1 MYQIRDAFAAKKIRI
16 KGPYK
21 IFDEKVKSCFS
32 KFVSIMANAFQ
43 INKAAVSIF
52 KESGGCCF
60 QNEHK

>member
-1 MYQIRDAFAAKKIRI
+1 MPSRQKKIRI

-43 INKAAVSIF
+43 INEAAVNIF
-52 KESGGCCF
+52 KESGGC
-60 QNEHK
+60 